1 MQSSNIVGH
10 SEKKTKQI
18 LGFFYLVHAT
28 LPTWWW
34 QWPSDVYLNHYDVEE
49 QDSVDNDDSDDVNE
63 DEDEDGH
70 SDNNVLWRE

>member
-1 MQSSNIVGH
+1 M
-10 SEKKTKQI
+10 
-18 LGFFYLVHAT
+18 HAT

-49 QDSVDNDDSDDVNE
+49 QDSVDNDDSDDVDE